1 MIKILVVLF
10 IIGIAVGISF
20 TSLLNDVGGVVGIAR
35 ARVRGWCESSFGGS
49 RVGRVDPQSLDVGQ
63 MNDMVE
69 LLLWFY
75 EVLLFQVVILVSSLY
90 SLHGLYLKF
99 PLNSYFIISLR
110 GYYFQK
116 SKD

>member
-69 LLLWFY
+69 LLL
-75 EVLLFQVVILVSSLY
+75 
-90 SLHGLYLKF
+90 
-99 PLNSYFIISLR
+99 
-110 GYYFQK
+110 
-116 SKD
+116 